1 MGVDQLFR
9 AGYAHLVLGV
19 SPIGGS
25 PNEGGPV
32 QAMTSSDDTQALV
45 RQMK

>member
-1 MGVDQLFR
+1 MGEVQI
-9 AGYAHLVLGV
+9 GSVHMGC

>member
-1 MGVDQLFR
+1 MGEVQI
-9 AGYAHLVLGV
+9 GSVHMGC

-32 QAMTSSDDTQALV
+32 QAMTSNDDGGGNTHLLPTV
-45 RQMK
+45 RL